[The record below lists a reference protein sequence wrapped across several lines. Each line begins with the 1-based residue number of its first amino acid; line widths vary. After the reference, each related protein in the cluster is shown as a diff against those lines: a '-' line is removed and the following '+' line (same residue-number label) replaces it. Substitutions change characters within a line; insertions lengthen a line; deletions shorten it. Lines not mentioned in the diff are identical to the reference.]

1 MELFHSFKADIRG
14 IEPPARF
21 NNPFHYKPHPLSI
34 LAADEVK
41 AYIKESR
48 LLDGEG
54 KMFGVLV
61 VRDAVGRI
69 GYLAA
74 FSGLL
79 AGCSVHRGFVPPVF
93 DFQNPDGYFK
103 REEQNISDIN
113 ARVAAVYAS
122 REYKEA
128 EEHLKNTRAQAESEL
143 VRLREE
149 NRLAKIARDKMRCE
163 GALAPEAE
171 AALVRESQHRKAE
184 LKRETKMW
192 SDKIA
197 EASKRFE
204 AYSRVVNSLKEE
216 RSRRSAAL
224 QEWLFGQ
231 FQMLSARG
239 ERRSLLKIFK
249 DMRGTI
255 PPAGAGECA
264 APKLLQYAYENS
276 LSPLT
281 MAEFWLGAPPVGEL
295 RREGC
300 FYGSCKGKCEPI
312 LGFMLDG
319 LEVEKSSLE
328 DAGERFTDIPILYED
343 DWIVV
348 VDKPSG
354 MLSVPGR
361 VGGRSVQDWLVCH
374 FGREDVF
381 VAHRLDMSTS
391 GLLVAAKGGRVLK
404 ALQSLFAR
412 RMVRKCYTALL
423 SAVPASREGEISL
436 PLSPDYMNRPRQMV
450 DKLFGKEALTL
461 YKVVSTLQYNGREC
475 AVVQLHPVTGRTHQL
490 RVHCAC
496 GEGLDAPI
504 VGDELYGSPEGRLM
518 LHASSIAFEHPVTG
532 QLIHIESDA
541 QRLFIDNEQIKC
553 DEKE

>member
-21 NNPFHYKPHPLSI
+21 NNPFHYKPHPLSL

-61 VRDAVGRI
+61 VRDAKGRI

-79 AGCSVHRGFVPPVF
+79 EGRSVVRGFVPPVF

-103 REEQNISDIN
+103 REEQNISTIN
-113 ARVAAVYAS
+113 ARVAAVCAS
-122 REYKEA
+122 DGYKEA
-128 EEHLKNTRAQAESEL
+128 EERLKSTRAQAESEL
-143 VRLREE
+143 QQLREE
-149 NRLAKIARDKMRCE
+149 NRRAKIARDKMRGE

-171 AALVRESQHRKAE
+171 EALVRDSQHRKAE
-184 LKRETKMW
+184 LKRRTKMW
-192 SDKIA
+192 NDKIA
-197 EASKRFE
+197 EDEASFE

-216 RSRRSAAL
+216 RKQRSAAL

-231 FQMLSARG
+231 FRMLSARG

-249 DMRGTI
+249 DARGTI
-255 PPAGAGECA
+255 PPAGAGECT
-264 APKLLQYAYENS
+264 APKLLQYAYENGLYP
-276 LSPLT
+276 LS

-319 LEVEKSSLE
+319 LEVETSPLE
-328 DAGERFTDIPILYED
+328 NAGERFTDIPILYED

-374 FGREDVF
+374 FGREDIF

-391 GLLVAAKGGRVLK
+391 GLLVAAKGMEVFK
-404 ALQSLFAR
+404 AVQSLFAR

-423 SAVPASREGEISL
+423 SAVPKSREGEISL
-436 PLSPDYMNRPRQMV
+436 PLVPDYMNRPRQMV
-450 DKLFGKEALTL
+450 DKLLGKEAVTL
-461 YKVVSTLQYNGREC
+461 YKVLSTLQYKGREC
-475 AVVQLHPVTGRTHQL
+475 AVVQLQPVTGRTHQL

-532 QLIHIESDA
+532 EMIALKSDV
-541 QRLFIDNEQIKC
+541 QRFFVDNEQIKY
-553 DEKE
+553 DEK

>member
-1 MELFHSFKADIRG
+1 MELFHSFKVDIRG
-14 IEPPARF
+14 IELPARF
-21 NNPFHYKPHPLSI
+21 NNPFHYKPHRLSI

-41 AYIKESR
+41 AYVEGSR
-48 LLDGEG
+48 LLGGEG

-61 VRDAVGRI
+61 VRDAEGRI

-79 AGCSVHRGFVPPVF
+79 GGCSVHRGFVPPVF
-93 DFQNPDGYFK
+93 EFQNPDGYFK
-103 REEQNISDIN
+103 REEQNISNIN

-122 REYKEA
+122 DGYKAADEN
-128 EEHLKNTRAQAESEL
+128 LKNTRAQAESEL
-143 VRLREE
+143 ARLREE
-149 NRLAKIARDKMRCE
+149 NRRAKIERDKMRGE
-163 GALAPEAE
+163 GVLAPEAE
-171 AALVRESQHRKAE
+171 AALVRDSQHRKAE
-184 LKRETKMW
+184 LKRLTKKW
-192 SDKIA
+192 NDKIA
-197 EASKRFE
+197 EAEACLE

-216 RSRRSAAL
+216 RRQRSAGL
-224 QEWLFGQ
+224 QEWLFEQ
-231 FQMLSARG
+231 FQLLNARG

-249 DMRGTI
+249 DLRGAV

-264 APKLLQYAYENS
+264 APKLLQYAYEKGLRP
-276 LSPLT
+276 LS
-281 MAEFWLGAPPVGEL
+281 MAEFWLGSPPVGEL

-300 FYGSCKGKCEPI
+300 FYGSCKEKCEPI
-312 LGFMLDG
+312 LGFMLEG

-328 DAGERFTDIPILYED
+328 NAGERFDNIPILYED

-374 FGREDVF
+374 FGREDIF

-391 GLLVAAKGGRVLK
+391 GLLVAAKGVETLK
-404 ALQSLFAR
+404 TLQSLFAR
-412 RMVRKCYTALL
+412 RMVHKRYTALL
-423 SAVPASREGEISL
+423 SAVPKKNCEGKISL
-436 PLSPDYMNRPRQMV
+436 PLAPDYVHRPLQMV
-450 DKLFGKEALTL
+450 DKLCGKEAVTL
-461 YKVVSTLQYNGREC
+461 YKIVSTLQYNGREC
-475 AVVQLHPVTGRTHQL
+475 ALAQLQPVTGRTHQL

-496 GEGLDAPI
+496 TEGLDAPI

-532 QLIHIESDA
+532 QLISIESDA
-541 QRLFIDNEQIKC
+541 DWTFC
-553 DEKE
+553 